1 MQFWSLGVEERV
13 RVRVR
18 VTVRVRVGV
27 GVNLDRNDLFWV
39 MMIIQWG
46 QKYPSVEV

>member
-18 VTVRVRVGV
+18 VTVRVGV

-46 QKYPSVEV
+46 GQKYPSVEV